1 MYAVNEE
8 MEKQID
14 METTGDGDEPPE
26 PTEPIITVTVDEAVD
41 GVNAGWL
48 ETKTTSAV
56 ELLGKNQSQ
65 LAVRVVNDATMIQLH
80 QDHSN
85 ISETTDVLTFD
96 NGSSEASIHAD
107 IAICCD
113 VASRALGDRNHA
125 LNEELLLYVLHGIL
139 HCIGFDDHDAE
150 THRKMHEE
158 EDRILT
164 AIGVGSVWSS
174 GS

>member
-1 MYAVNEE
+1 

-14 METTGDGDEPPE
+14 MEITGDGDEPPE
-26 PTEPIITVTVDEAVD
+26 STEPFITITVDEAVD
-41 GVNAGWL
+41 GVNADWL
-48 ETKTTSAV
+48 ETKTTSAL

-85 ISETTDVLTFD
+85 IAETTDVLTFD

-125 LNEELLLYVLHGIL
+125 LNEELLLYVVHGML
-139 HCIGFDDHDAE
+139 HCIGFDDHDEGA
-150 THRKMHEE
+150 HLKMHEE

-164 AIGVGSVWSS
+164 AIGVGPVWSS